1 MLEIKPVNTTL
12 YVVSSDELENRIDK
26 ILTDISSIPLD
37 DHSTE
42 ISESLED
49 ALVSRLIS
57 TRFVKE
63 NPNYFNN
70 NNLFIKIITPFKG
83 RSIEVTV
90 GSILFNG
97 KEKIVNGVLYK

>member
-1 MLEIKPVNTTL
+1 M
-12 YVVSSDELENRIDK
+12 
-26 ILTDISSIPLD
+26 
-37 DHSTE
+37 
-42 ISESLED
+42 
-49 ALVSRLIS
+49 SRLIS